1 MITRKILVSLACA
14 AGFFATTVNANL
26 PLMIEIEDVYEVG
39 SQDVRLPSASVGN
52 LILKQCSA
60 CETVVLRVNAKSRAF
75 IDDEEVSFRELQQ
88 TAARVDTVVYV
99 FFSPEEKVVTR
110 VVLDN

>member
-1 MITRKILVSLACA
+1 MTRTILFSLAFTV
-14 AGFFATTVNANL
+14 GFFATAANANL
-26 PLMIEIEDVYEVG
+26 PQMIEIEDVYEVG
-39 SQDVRLPSASVGN
+39 SRDVRLPSESVGN

-110 VVLDN
+110 VVLDK